1 MIDLSFMFC
10 RLAKEKVYYEKEAD
24 ELQVKVDKMKS
35 DGKDEYDI
43 RKMEEVMAESKMMIP
58 DCERKLAAARKDLIK
73 LLETEKDL
81 EESEEYKKAQAI
93 IEDTQS

>member
-43 RKMEEVMAESKMMIP
+43 RKMVMS
-58 DCERKLAAARKDLIK
+58 RF
-73 LLETEKDL
+73 
-81 EESEEYKKAQAI
+81 SHEY
-93 IEDTQS
+93 